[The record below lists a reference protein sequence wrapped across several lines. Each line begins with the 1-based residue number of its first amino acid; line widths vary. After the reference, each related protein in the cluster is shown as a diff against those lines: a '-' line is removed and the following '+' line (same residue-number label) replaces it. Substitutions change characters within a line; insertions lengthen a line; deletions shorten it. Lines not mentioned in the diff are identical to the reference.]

1 MLSFTPFVT
10 LFAIRLL
17 LSFHILTSLESHNL
31 PVFQSKLGTKDPKMG
46 IIETYEIR
54 GIKRMNIFF
63 QPLI

>member
-46 IIETYEIR
+46 IIETYEI
-54 GIKRMNIFF
+54 